1 MYLPGLPLTEFPGQF
16 FLNDLLRNPLT
27 RMDYTERSRH
37 LFANTAYVMV
47 HFSGSIWGS
56 PE

>member
-16 FLNDLLRNPLT
+16 FLNDLRNPLT
-27 RMDYTERSRH
+27 RMDYTERSRR
-37 LFANTAYVMV
+37 LYTNTVYVMV
-47 HFSGSIWGS
+47 NFSGSIWGS